1 MSADKVFLDTDVI
14 VYAYDK
20 SAGEK
25 HRVAADIMMELWHT
39 ERGLVS
45 TQVLQ
50 EFFVITTRK
59 IPKPLNV
66 NVVKEIINDLLA
78 WDVITN
84 DGESILSAIDRHL
97 KYKYSFRD
105 SMIIDTALKGG
116 ATALYSEDL
125 ADGQTV
131 DGIFNQEPFCISYIT
146 SAFLC
151 LSGVCS
157 LDN

>member
-1 MSADKVFLDTDVI
+1 MSGDKVFLDTNVI

-25 HRVAADIMMELWHT
+25 HRVAADIMIELWHT
-39 ERGLVS
+39 GLGVVS

-59 IPKPLNV
+59 IPRPLKV
-66 NVVKEIINDLLA
+66 NVVKEIISDLLA

-97 KYKYSFRD
+97 KYKYSFWD
-105 SMIIDTALKGG
+105 SMIIDAALKGG
-116 ATALYSEDL
+116 ATVLYSEDL

-131 DGIFNQEPFCISYIT
+131 DGILIRNPF
-146 SAFLC
+146 
-151 LSGVCS
+151 V
-157 LDN
+157 